1 MADLEKTVAIIFK
14 GDDQL
19 STTVRS
25 INRSFSDFS
34 SMAQTVASPLANI
47 AEGVI
52 AADTALAAM
61 AVGGMA
67 LAIREA
73 GSFGDS
79 FNEIA
84 TLINAPQEALDEF
97 RRDIVEYAKDSTA
110 SFEDINA
117 ATYSAIS
124 AGTDYSNSLQLLAS
138 SERLA
143 TAGKA
148 DLEATTRLLASSLN
162 AYGDGVDQ
170 ATRYSDAFFTTVKYG
185 QTTLPEL
192 AEGLSQV
199 TGLAATAD
207 VPIEELGA
215 ALAALTGYGD
225 PTTAALTKVKGIL
238 AAVIKPSETA
248 AATAK
253 QLGIDFSLTALKA
266 DGLAGFLQKVYD
278 AADGDAAVMTKLFG
292 RVEAL
297 SGALVLGADNSGK
310 YADALAAMN
319 ESAGATEAAFAKMAE
334 NFNQVNQTIAN
345 NVRAVL
351 ITLGDEMLGGYIEIA
366 GGITDVFRQV
376 EQSIDDGV
384 FDSLFDAF
392 DEFVGQISVFMGE
405 LATAMPD
412 ALAQLDFSGFLDAL
426 RDLGGAIG
434 GLFGDVDLTTAD
446 DLADVMQEI
455 IDTGEALI
463 RVTTGM
469 AMAFAPYLDAL
480 RQAVGDVNS
489 WDAET
494 QAAFGR
500 VLVAAEGIVRAGT
513 LVGLAFATIAESGAD
528 IRDVTNV
535 VYGLMQGVY
544 NYGQMMM
551 DAVAGSVVGVLQTVV
566 GVMADLADALDFLP
580 GMEGLAES
588 LSGAGSS
595 LNNLGRAIAATRAEN
610 VDDMFDGF
618 SRAADGFAGS
628 AGEAATASGQM
639 ARAVREI
646 PEEKTTFLEFS
657 DDIARED
664 VEEFERFLL
673 DRINSDGT
681 TIEILPIIPPDGTI
695 LDEINQMMDRAQSAA
710 DSDPVNLPVET
721 DTEAAEQAIE
731 RLKLQFSLAEESLK
745 WEAQIEITQAQEA
758 TKRLEAAFASVN
770 VGIQSTGETL
780 VGLFANLGNVEEFTQ
795 KWLAED
801 AIRQEIDLRQ
811 QSFQSQQGLIAS
823 MKELNQLKSE
833 RLRSGDALITIST
846 EGLTPAL
853 EMVLWNIVEK
863 IQMRVIESGSDALID
878 LGSFGGV

>member
-1 MADLEKTVAIIFK
+1 MADLEKTVAVIFK
-14 GDDQL
+14 GDDQM
-19 STTVRS
+19 SSTVRS
-25 INRSFSDFS
+25 ISRSFSDFS
-34 SMAQTVASPLANI
+34 GMAQNVAAPLANI

-84 TLINAPQEALDEF
+84 TLIDAPQDKLDQF

-138 SERLA
+138 SEKLA

-170 ATRYSDAFFTTVKYG
+170 AARYSDAFFTTVKYG

-319 ESAGATEAAFAKMAE
+319 EAAGATEAAFAKMAE

-392 DEFVGQISVFMGE
+392 DEFVGQISVFLGE

-412 ALAQLDFSGFLDAL
+412 ALAQLDFYGFLDAL

-469 AMAFAPYLDAL
+469 ATAFAPYLDAL

-551 DAVAGSVVGVLQTVV
+551 DAVAGSVVGVLQMVV
-566 GVMADLADALDFLP
+566 GVIADLADALDFLP

-588 LSGAGSS
+588 LSGAETS

-639 ARAVREI
+639 ARAIREI

-664 VEEFERFLL
+664 VEEFERFLA
-673 DRINSDGT
+673 DKINSDGST
-681 TIEILPIIPPDGTI
+681 LEILPIIPPDGTV
-695 LDEINQMMDRAQSAA
+695 LDELNQIIDAAQREA
-710 DSDPVNLPVET
+710 DQNPPVITPEVDAEEAENQLERLRIGAGLV
-721 DTEAAEQAIE
+721 EAAMKYE
-731 RLKLQFSLAEESLK
+731 AEVDI
-745 WEAQIEITQAQEA
+745 AMAQEA
-758 TKRLEAAFASVN
+758 TKRLENAFNSVN
-770 VGIQSTGETL
+770 VSIQSTGETL
-780 VGLFANLGNVEEFTQ
+780 VGLFGALNEAESISNR
-795 KWLAED
+795 WMAED
-801 AIRQEIDLRQ
+801 AIRQEIELRQ
-811 QSFQSQQGLIAS
+811 QAFDLQSRLVNSTI
-823 MKELNQLKSE
+823 KLNEAQAE
-833 RLRSGDALITIST
+833 RMESGDAFITIST

-853 EMVLWNIVEK
+853 ELVLMEIVER
-863 IQMRVIESGSDALID
+863 IQMQVISSGSQALID
-878 LGSFGGV
+878 LAQFSGV